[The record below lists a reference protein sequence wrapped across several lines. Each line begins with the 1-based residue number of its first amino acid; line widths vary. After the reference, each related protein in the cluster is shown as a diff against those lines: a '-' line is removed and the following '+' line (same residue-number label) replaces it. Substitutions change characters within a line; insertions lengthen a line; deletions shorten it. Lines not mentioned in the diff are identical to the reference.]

1 MIASDTLH
9 IKIAYGYTTFSVL
22 QCIVSDR
29 KWFIIIH
36 INHMVVFCSGR
47 CHPIQYA
54 DNVFILFRSSPMSV
68 WRAVFVYE
76 HMCRVLMQRVHCLVG
91 ACYATPHLTTQI
103 WSLVAMYACMLIF
116 SFEYPCT
123 HTCSKTQCVSNH
135 TLLAGTCI
143 YSCVCIACN
152 SLCVDAFFAHVFTAH
167 IRSTYCS
174 FTQLAFT
181 T

>member
-1 MIASDTLH
+1 
-9 IKIAYGYTTFSVL
+9 
-22 QCIVSDR
+22 
-29 KWFIIIH
+29 
-36 INHMVVFCSGR
+36 MVVFCSGR

-76 HMCRVLMQRVHCLVG
+76 HMCRVIMQRVHCLVG

-123 HTCSKTQCVSNH
+123 HTCSKTQCDH

-143 YSCVCIACN
+143 YSCVCVLPATLYVSMHFSLMFLQLTFAQRIAH
-152 SLCVDAFFAHVFTAH
+152 SLSSLLRHSELDHEL
-167 IRSTYCS
+167 R
-174 FTQLAFT
+174 
-181 T
+181 